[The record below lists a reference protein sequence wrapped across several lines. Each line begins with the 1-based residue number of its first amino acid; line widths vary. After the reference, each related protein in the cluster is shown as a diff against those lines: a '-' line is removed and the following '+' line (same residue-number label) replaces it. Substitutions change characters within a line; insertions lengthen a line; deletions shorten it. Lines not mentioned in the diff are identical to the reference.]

1 MLTGESEPIEGSVE
15 CTDDKYIESRN
26 IAFMTTLITNGK
38 GKGIVVT
45 DADGKDYL
53 DFLGGIATS
62 ILGHAHPAIVK
73 AVSKQVSILGH
84 VSNFYAHPNAIV
96 LAEKLVRM
104 TGDKAAKVFFCQSG
118 AEANEAAFKLSR
130 RTGKVRVVAAQ
141 GAFHG
146 RTMGALS
153 LTGQPAKR
161 EPFLPLIKGVK
172 HVPYGD
178 IGAMRKAVTKK
189 TAMVIIEPIMGEAGV
204 IVPPAD
210 YLQQLRTLCDDNS
223 ALLVIDAVQTGMGRT
238 GDWFGYEYSGITPD
252 VITLA
257 KGLGG
262 GLPLGA
268 MIALG
273 KAAELFQPG
282 DHGSTFGGN
291 PVTTAAGLAAIDVI
305 ESKKLLAKVKKQ
317 GAYLIQE
324 LALIPGVKEVRGAG
338 LLLGIEL
345 DSLKASDIATAMRNA
360 GVLVNAANETTIRIA
375 PALIVTDAQINK
387 FISIFRKVISDGK

>member
-1 MLTGESEPIEGSVE
+1 MSNKKFLTRWDASLQNNYGKPAI
-15 CTDDKYIESRN
+15 
-26 IAFMTTLITNGK
+26 TLVK

-45 DADGKDYL
+45 DADGKTYL

-73 AVSKQVSILGH
+73 AVTKQVSVLSH
-84 VSNFYAHPNAIV
+84 VSNFYAHPNAIA
-96 LAEKLVRM
+96 LAEKLTKM
-104 TGDKAAKVFFCQSG
+104 TGDKNAKVFFCQSG
-118 AEANEAAFKLSR
+118 AEANEAALKLSR

-153 LTGQPAKR
+153 LTGQPSKR

-178 IGAMRKAVTKK
+178 IDAMRKAITKK

-204 IVPPAD
+204 IVPPAE
-210 YLQQLRTLCDDNS
+210 YLQQLRELCDKNGS
-223 ALLVIDAVQTGMGRT
+223 LLVIDAVQTGMGRT

-273 KAAELFQPG
+273 KAADLFQPG

-291 PVTTAAGLAAIDVI
+291 PVTTAAGLATIEFI
-305 ESKKLLAKVKKQ
+305 ESKKILAKVEKQ
-317 GAYLIQE
+317 GAHLMQE

-345 DSLKASDIATAMRNA
+345 ESLKASDVSDAMRDA
-360 GVLVNAANETTIRIA
+360 GVLVNAANPTTIRIA

-387 FISIFRKVISDGK
+387 FISLFRKVIADAK

>member
-1 MLTGESEPIEGSVE
+1 MSNKKYSTRWSKSVQNNYGKPALTLV
-15 CTDDKYIESRN
+15 
-26 IAFMTTLITNGK
+26 K

-45 DADGKDYL
+45 DADGKSYL
-53 DFLGGIATS
+53 DFLGGIATN
-62 ILGHAHPAIVK
+62 ILGHAHPAIVS
-73 AVSKQVSILGH
+73 AVTKQVATLSH
-84 VSNFYAHPNAIV
+84 VSNFYAHPKAIE
-96 LAEKLVRM
+96 LAEKLTAM
-104 TGDKAAKVFFCQSG
+104 TGDKSAKVFFCQSG
-118 AEANEAAFKLSR
+118 AEANEAALKLSR
-130 RTGKVRVVAAQ
+130 RTGKVRIVAAQ

-153 LTGQPAKR
+153 LTGQPSKR

-172 HVPYGD
+172 HVPFGD
-178 IGAMRKAVTKK
+178 IEAMRKAVSKK

-210 YLQQLRTLCDDNS
+210 YLQQLRQLCDKNGS
-223 ALLVIDAVQTGMGRT
+223 LLVIDAVQTGMGRT

-291 PVTTAAGLAAIDVI
+291 PVTTAAGLAAIQFI
-305 ESKKLLAKVKKQ
+305 ESKGILRKVEMQ
-317 GAYLIQE
+317 GAHLIQE

-345 DSLKASDIATAMRNA
+345 EKLKASDVSDAMRDA
-360 GVLVNAANETTIRIA
+360 GVLVNAANATTIRIA
-375 PALIVTDAQINK
+375 PALIVSDAQITK
-387 FISIFRKVISDGK
+387 FISTFKKVIADAK

>member
-1 MLTGESEPIEGSVE
+1 MTNK
-15 CTDDKYIESRN
+15 KYLNRWNRSLQNNYGKPAI
-26 IAFMTTLITNGK
+26 TLVK

-45 DADGKDYL
+45 DADGKSYL
-53 DFLGGIATS
+53 DFLGGIATN

-73 AVSKQVSILGH
+73 AVTKQVSVLSH
-84 VSNFYAHPNAIV
+84 VSNFYAHPNAIE
-96 LAEKLVRM
+96 LAEKLTAM
-104 TGDKAAKVFFCQSG
+104 TGDKSAKVFFCQSG
-118 AEANEAAFKLSR
+118 AEANEAALKLSR

-153 LTGQPAKR
+153 LTGQPSKR

-172 HVPYGD
+172 HVPFGD
-178 IGAMRKAVTKK
+178 IDAMRKAVSKK

-210 YLQQLRTLCDDNS
+210 YLQELRKLCDKNGS
-223 ALLVIDAVQTGMGRT
+223 LLVIDAVQTGMGRT

-273 KAAELFQPG
+273 KAAELFKPG

-291 PVTTAAGLAAIDVI
+291 PVTTAAGLAAIDFI
-305 ESKKLLAKVKKQ
+305 ESKKILSKVEKQ
-317 GAYLIQE
+317 GAHLIQE

-345 DSLKASDIATAMRNA
+345 ESLKASDISDAMREA
-360 GVLVNAANETTIRIA
+360 GVLVNAANATTIRIA
-375 PALIVTDAQINK
+375 PALIVTDAQITK
-387 FISIFRKVISDGK
+387 FIAIFKKVIADAK

>member
-1 MLTGESEPIEGSVE
+1 MQNNYGTPS
-15 CTDDKYIESRN
+15 
-26 IAFMTTLITNGK
+26 IALIK

-45 DADGKDYL
+45 DADGKVYL

-73 AVSKQVSILGH
+73 AVTKQVSTLGH
-84 VSNFYAHPNAIV
+84 ISNFYAHPNAIT
-96 LAEKLVRM
+96 LAEKLVAM
-104 TGDKAAKVFFCQSG
+104 TGEKNAKVFFCQSG

-153 LTGQPAKR
+153 LTGQPSKR

-178 IGAMRKAVTKK
+178 IEAMRKAISKK

-204 IVPPAD
+204 VVPPAD
-210 YLQQLRTLCDDNS
+210 YLQQLRAICDDKG

-273 KAAELFQPG
+273 KAADLFQPG

-305 ESKKLLAKVKKQ
+305 ESKKLLNKVKQQ
-317 GAYLIQE
+317 GDYLIQE
-324 LALIPGVKEVRGAG
+324 IALIPGVKEVRGAG
-338 LLLGIEL
+338 LLIGIEL
-345 DSLKASDIATAMRNA
+345 ETLKASDIATAMRDA
-360 GVLVNAANETTIRIA
+360 GVLVNAANATTIRIA
-375 PALIVTDAQINK
+375 PALIVTDAQVNK
-387 FISIFRKVISDGK
+387 FISIFKKVVSDAK

>member
-1 MLTGESEPIEGSVE
+1 MTNKTMINRWKSSVQNNYG
-15 CTDDKYIESRN
+15 TPS
-26 IAFMTTLITNGK
+26 IALVK
-38 GKGIVVT
+38 GKGLVVT
-45 DADGKDYL
+45 DADGKQYL
-53 DFLGGIATS
+53 DFLGGIATN

-73 AVSKQVSILGH
+73 AVTKQVSTLSH
-84 VSNFYAHPNAIV
+84 VSNFYVHPHAV
-96 LAEKLVRM
+96 ELAEKLAAM
-104 TGDKAAKVFFCQSG
+104 TGDKSAKVFFCQSG
-118 AEANEAAFKLSR
+118 AEANEAALKLSR
-130 RTGKVRVVAAQ
+130 RTGKVRIVAAQ

-172 HVPYGD
+172 HVPFGD
-178 IGAMRKAVTKK
+178 IEAMRKAVTKK

-210 YLQQLRTLCDDNS
+210 YLRELRALCDAKG

-268 MIALG
+268 MIALE
-273 KAAELFQPG
+273 KAADLFQPG

-291 PVTTAAGLAAIDVI
+291 PVTTAAGLAAIKFI
-305 ESKKLLAKVKKQ
+305 ETQKILKKVEKQ
-317 GAYLIQE
+317 GVYLMQE
-324 LALIPGVKEVRGAG
+324 LALIPGVAEVRGAG

-345 DSLKASDIATAMRNA
+345 ENLKAADIAKALQNEGA
-360 GVLVNAANETTIRIA
+360 LVNAANPTTIRLA
-375 PALIVTDAQINK
+375 PALTVTDAQLKK
-387 FISIFRKVISDGK
+387 FVSIFKKVMSDGK

>member
-1 MLTGESEPIEGSVE
+1 MTNKTMINRWSNSVQNNYGSP
-15 CTDDKYIESRN
+15 S
-26 IAFMTTLITNGK
+26 IALVK
-38 GKGIVVT
+38 GKGLVVT
-45 DADGKDYL
+45 DADGKQYL
-53 DFLGGIATS
+53 DFLGGIATN

-73 AVSKQVSILGH
+73 AVSKQVSILSH
-84 VSNFYAHPNAIV
+84 VSNFYVHPNAV
-96 LAEKLVRM
+96 ELAEKLASM
-104 TGDKAAKVFFCQSG
+104 TGDKSAKVFFCQSG
-118 AEANEAAFKLSR
+118 AEANEAALKLSR

-153 LTGQPAKR
+153 LTGQPSKR
-161 EPFLPLIKGVK
+161 EPFLPLVKGVK

-178 IGAMRKAVTKK
+178 IEAMRKAVNKK

-210 YLQQLRTLCDDNS
+210 YLQELRALCDAKG

-273 KAAELFQPG
+273 KAADLFQPG

-291 PVTTAAGLAAIDVI
+291 PVTTAAGLAAIKFI
-305 ESKKLLAKVKKQ
+305 ESQKLLKKVEKQ
-317 GAYLIQE
+317 GAYLMQE
-324 LALIPGVKEVRGAG
+324 LALIPGVSEVRGAG

-345 DSLKASDIATAMRNA
+345 ENFKSSDVAGALQKS
-360 GVLVNAANETTIRIA
+360 GVLVNAANPTTIRLA
-375 PALIVTDAQINK
+375 PALIVTDVQIKK
-387 FISIFRKVISDGK
+387 FISIFKKVMSDVK

>member
-1 MLTGESEPIEGSVE
+1 
-15 CTDDKYIESRN
+15 
-26 IAFMTTLITNGK
+26 MTNKRYLNRWSNSLQNNYGAPSITLVK
-38 GKGIVVT
+38 GKGILVT
-45 DADGKDYL
+45 DADGKNYM
-53 DFLGGIATS
+53 DFLGGIATN

-73 AVSKQVSILGH
+73 AVTKQVSLLSH
-84 VSNFYAHPNAIV
+84 VSNFYAHPNAIA
-96 LAEKLVRM
+96 LAEKLTKM
-104 TGDKAAKVFFCQSG
+104 TGDKNAKVFFCQSG
-118 AEANEAAFKLSR
+118 AEANEAALKLSR
-130 RTGKVRVVAAQ
+130 RTGKVRIVAAQ

-153 LTGQPAKR
+153 LTGQPSKR
-161 EPFLPLIKGVK
+161 EPFLPLIKGIK
-172 HVPYGD
+172 HVPFGD
-178 IGAMRKAVTKK
+178 IDAMRKAVGKK

-204 IVPPAD
+204 IVPPQD
-210 YLQQLRTLCDDNS
+210 YLQQLRQICDTNG

-238 GDWFGYEYSGITPD
+238 GDWFGYEYSGIKPD

-273 KAAELFQPG
+273 KASELFQPG

-291 PVTTAAGLAAIDVI
+291 PVTTAAGLAAIEFI
-305 ESKKLLAKVKKQ
+305 ESKKILGKVEKQ
-317 GAYLIQE
+317 GAHLIRE

-345 DSLKASDIATAMRNA
+345 ESLKASDVADAMRKA
-360 GVLVNAANETTIRIA
+360 GVLVNAANATTIRIA
-375 PALIVTDAQINK
+375 PALIVSDAQITK
-387 FISIFRKVISDGK
+387 FIAIFRKVVADAK

>member
-1 MLTGESEPIEGSVE
+1 MTNK
-15 CTDDKYIESRN
+15 KYLNRWDRSLQN
-26 IAFMTTLITNGK
+26 NYGKPAIALVK
-38 GKGIVVT
+38 GKGVLVT
-45 DADGKDYL
+45 DADGKTYM
-53 DFLGGIATS
+53 DFLGGIATN

-73 AVSKQVSILGH
+73 AVTKQVSVLSH

-96 LAEKLVRM
+96 LAEKLTAM
-104 TGDKAAKVFFCQSG
+104 TGDKGAKVFFCQSG
-118 AEANEAAFKLSR
+118 AEANEAALKLSR

-153 LTGQPAKR
+153 LTGQPSKR

-172 HVPYGD
+172 HVPFGD
-178 IGAMRKAVTKK
+178 IDAMRKAVSKK

-210 YLQQLRTLCDDNS
+210 YLQELRKLCDKNG

-291 PVTTAAGLAAIDVI
+291 PVTTAAGLAAIEFI
-305 ESKKLLAKVKKQ
+305 ESKKILSKVDKQ
-317 GAYLIQE
+317 GAHLIQE

-345 DSLKASDIATAMRNA
+345 ESLKASDVSDAMRAA
-360 GVLVNAANETTIRIA
+360 GVLVNAANATTIRIA
-375 PALIVTDAQINK
+375 PALIVTDAQITK
-387 FISIFRKVISDGK
+387 FIAIFKKVIADAK

>member
-1 MLTGESEPIEGSVE
+1 MTNKKMLNRWNSVVQNNYG
-15 CTDDKYIESRN
+15 TPS
-26 IAFMTTLITNGK
+26 IALVK

-45 DADGKDYL
+45 DVDGKQYL

-73 AVSKQVSILGH
+73 AVTKQVSTLSH
-84 VSNFYAHPNAIV
+84 VSNFYAHPNAIE
-96 LAEKLVRM
+96 LAEKLTSM
-104 TGDKAAKVFFCQSG
+104 TGDKNAKVFFCQSG
-118 AEANEAAFKLSR
+118 AEANEAALKLSR
-130 RTGKVRVVAAQ
+130 RTGKVRLVAAQ

-153 LTGQPAKR
+153 LTGQPSKR
-161 EPFLPLIKGVK
+161 EPFLPLVKGVK

-178 IGAMRKAVTKK
+178 IDAMRKAVTRK

-204 IVPPAD
+204 VVPPSD
-210 YLQQLRTLCDDNS
+210 YLQQLRQLCDEKG

-238 GDWFGYEYSGITPD
+238 GDWFGYEYSGIKPD

-273 KAAELFQPG
+273 KASGLFQPG

-291 PVTTAAGLAAIDVI
+291 PVTTSAGLAAINFI
-305 ESKKLLAKVKKQ
+305 ESKKILKKVELQ
-317 GAYLIQE
+317 GNNLMQE
-324 LALIPGVKEVRGAG
+324 IAMIPGVKEVRGAG
-338 LLLGIEL
+338 LLIGIEL
-345 DSLKASDIATAMRNA
+345 QSLKASDVATAMRES

-375 PALIVTDAQINK
+375 PALIVTDLQINK
-387 FISIFRKVISDGK
+387 FISIFKKVITDAK

>member
-1 MLTGESEPIEGSVE
+1 MSNANYLDRWSASVQNNYG
-15 CTDDKYIESRN
+15 KPSI
-26 IAFMTTLITNGK
+26 TLVK
-38 GKGIVVT
+38 GKGVLVT
-45 DADGKDYL
+45 DVDGKTYL

-73 AVSKQVSILGH
+73 SVSKQISTLSHI
-84 VSNFYAHPNAIV
+84 SNFYAHPNAIV
-96 LAEKLVRM
+96 LAEKLARM
-104 TGDKAAKVFFCQSG
+104 TGEKNAKVFFCQSG

-130 RTGKVRVVAAQ
+130 RSGKVRVVAAQ

-153 LTGQPAKR
+153 LTGQPSKR

-178 IGAMRKAVTKK
+178 IDAMRKAVNKK
-189 TAMVIIEPIMGEAGV
+189 TAMVIIEPIMGEAGI
-204 IVPPAD
+204 IVPPHD
-210 YLQQLRTLCDDNS
+210 YLQQLRYICDTNG

-273 KAAELFQPG
+273 KAADLFQPG

-291 PVTTAAGLAAIDVI
+291 PVTTAAALSVI
-305 ESKKLLAKVKKQ
+305 SFIEENQILDKVQKQ
-317 GAYLIQE
+317 GNYLMQE
-324 LALIPGVKEVRGAG
+324 IALIPGVKEVRGAG
-338 LLLGIEL
+338 LLIGIEL
-345 DSLKASDIATAMRNA
+345 DSLKAPDIATAMQTA
-360 GVLVNAANETTIRIA
+360 GVLVNAANPTTIRIA
-375 PALIVTDAQINK
+375 PALIVSDAQINK
-387 FISIFRKVISDGK
+387 FISILKKVILNGK

>member
-1 MLTGESEPIEGSVE
+1 MTNKKMLDRWNSVVQNNYG
-15 CTDDKYIESRN
+15 TPS
-26 IAFMTTLITNGK
+26 IALTK

-45 DADGKDYL
+45 DADGKVYL

-73 AVSKQVSILGH
+73 AVTKQVSTLGH
-84 VSNFYAHPNAIV
+84 ISNFYAHPNAIT
-96 LAEKLVRM
+96 LAEKLVAM
-104 TGDKAAKVFFCQSG
+104 TGEKNAKVFFCQSG

-153 LTGQPAKR
+153 LTGQPSKR

-178 IGAMRKAVTKK
+178 IEAMRKAISKK

-204 IVPPAD
+204 VVPPAD
-210 YLQQLRTLCDDNS
+210 YLQQLRAICDDKG

-273 KAAELFQPG
+273 KAADLFQPG

-305 ESKKLLAKVKKQ
+305 ESKKLLNKVKQQ
-317 GAYLIQE
+317 GDYLIQE
-324 LALIPGVKEVRGAG
+324 IALIPGVKEVRGAG
-338 LLLGIEL
+338 LLIGIEL
-345 DSLKASDIATAMRNA
+345 ETLKASDIATAMRDA
-360 GVLVNAANETTIRIA
+360 GVLVNAANATTIRIA
-375 PALIVTDAQINK
+375 PALIVTDTQVNK
-387 FISIFRKVISDGK
+387 FISIFKKVISDAK

>member
-1 MLTGESEPIEGSVE
+1 MTNKKILKRWSSSVQNNYG
-15 CTDDKYIESRN
+15 TPT
-26 IAFMTTLITNGK
+26 IALVK
-38 GKGIVVT
+38 GNGIVVT
-45 DADGKDYL
+45 DADGKKYL
-53 DFLGGIATS
+53 DFLGGIATN
-62 ILGHAHPAIVK
+62 ILGHAHPSIVK
-73 AVSKQVSILGH
+73 AVTKQVSTLSH
-84 VSNFYAHPNAIV
+84 VSNFYAHPVAV
-96 LAEKLVRM
+96 ELAEKLTSF
-104 TGDKAAKVFFCQSG
+104 TGDKGAKVFFCQSG

-130 RTGKVRVVAAQ
+130 RTGKIKVVAAQ

-153 LTGQPAKR
+153 LTGQPSKR
-161 EPFLPLIKGVK
+161 EPFLPLVKGVK
-172 HVPYGD
+172 HVPFGD
-178 IGAMRKAVTKK
+178 IDAMRKAVSRK

-204 IVPPAD
+204 VVPPSD
-210 YLQQLRTLCDDNS
+210 YLLQLRQLCDEKG

-273 KAAELFQPG
+273 KASELFQPG

-291 PVTTAAGLAAIDVI
+291 PVTTAAGLAAINFI
-305 ESKKLLAKVKKQ
+305 ESKNILKKVELQ
-317 GAYLIQE
+317 GNNLMQE
-324 LALIPGVKEVRGAG
+324 IAMIPGVKEVRGAG
-338 LLLGIEL
+338 LLIGIEL
-345 DSLKASDIATAMRNA
+345 QSLKASDVATVMREA

-375 PALIVTDAQINK
+375 PPLIVTDLQINK
-387 FISIFRKVISDGK
+387 FISIFKKVMSYAK

>member
-1 MLTGESEPIEGSVE
+1 MTNK
-15 CTDDKYIESRN
+15 KYLNRWDSSLQNNYGKPAI
-26 IAFMTTLITNGK
+26 TLVK

-45 DADGKDYL
+45 DADGKSYL

-73 AVSKQVSILGH
+73 AVTKQVSTLSH
-84 VSNFYAHPNAIV
+84 VSNFYAHPNAIE
-96 LAEKLVRM
+96 LAEKLIVM
-104 TGDKAAKVFFCQSG
+104 TGDKNAKVFFCQSG
-118 AEANEAAFKLSR
+118 AEANEAALKLSR

-153 LTGQPAKR
+153 LTGQPSKR

-178 IGAMRKAVTKK
+178 IDAIRKAVSKK

-210 YLQQLRTLCDDNS
+210 YLKELRMLCDKNG

-273 KAAELFQPG
+273 KAADLFQPG

-291 PVTTAAGLAAIDVI
+291 PVTTAAGLAAVRFI
-305 ESKKLLAKVKKQ
+305 ESQGILSKVEKQ
-317 GAYLIQE
+317 GAHLMQE

-345 DSLKASDIATAMRNA
+345 ESLKASDVADAMRDA
-360 GVLVNAANETTIRIA
+360 GVLVNAANATTIRIA
-375 PALIVTDAQINK
+375 PALIVSDAQINK
-387 FISIFRKVISDGK
+387 FITIFRKVIANAK